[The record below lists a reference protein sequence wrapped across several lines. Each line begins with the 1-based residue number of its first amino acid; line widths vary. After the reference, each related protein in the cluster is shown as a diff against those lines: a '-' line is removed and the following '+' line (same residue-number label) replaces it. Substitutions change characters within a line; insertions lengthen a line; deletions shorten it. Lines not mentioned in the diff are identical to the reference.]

1 MLRRQRRRP
10 QRRPVMIS
18 DKVRPHHLERKAIL
32 YVRQSSAHQVLHNRE
47 SSALQYAMR
56 DRLTALG
63 WSEIEVIDD
72 DLGRS
77 AAGGVQRAGFERMV
91 AEVCLGKVGAVCA
104 REVSRFARNSRDWQ
118 QLIEMCRVVDT
129 VLVDQETIYAPRHG
143 NDRLLLGLKGSLNE
157 YELDL
162 LRQRSLSARYEKA
175 RRGELI
181 VAAPVGFVKTGD
193 RYEKDPDRRVQEAIK
208 LVSAKVEERVGARQP
223 LCCLHEYNLDL
234 PVKQTNGD
242 TAWRRP
248 SYSAIH
254 RIIENPVYGG
264 AYAYG
269 KTAVAAGYSAG
280 GVSVKIRRKARN
292 EWLALRRTTDDGYV
306 SWERFEAIRAMVSS
320 NVPTGG
326 RHHGAPKHGDALL
339 AGLVRGKLCGRKLP
353 VRYTGMKHHIPRY
366 SCSRA
371 WMDNGGPLCIA
382 FGGLRVDD
390 AIEEALLGVVG
401 PGAIAAATAASK
413 EAEERQDQV
422 RDALSRD
429 LEAAR
434 YAADRA
440 FRQYDAADPANRL
453 VASELEARWNRSLA
467 HAAEVEGKIA
477 MHDAAMPAPIA
488 DPASL
493 GVLASNLK
501 TVWDAPT
508 TDARLKKRIVRTLV
522 HEVVADIDEAASE
535 IVLIV
540 HWVGGAHSELRLP
553 KRRRGQRNS
562 ASADI
567 IQAVRQLV
575 LITSDDLIASLLNRN
590 GLKTGNG
597 NRWTRERITSLRSY
611 HPIPVF
617 KPADDGIEPWLNLG
631 NAAKLLQIA
640 PKTLRLAAEA
650 GEIEAFHPLSD
661 GPWIF
666 ARASL
671 MTTAAQSIAERAR
684 QNPRYPAG
692 SHPSQQS
699 LFPSTT

>member
-1 MLRRQRRRP
+1 
-10 QRRPVMIS
+10 MIT
-18 DKVRPHHLERKAIL
+18 DKVHPHHLERKAIL

-129 VLVDQETIYAPRHG
+129 VLVDQEAIYAPRQG

-175 RRGELI
+175 RRGELV
-181 VAAPVGFVKTGD
+181 VAAPVGFVKAGD
-193 RYEKDPDRRVQEAIK
+193 RYEKDPDRRVQEAIA
-208 LVSAKVEERVGARQP
+208 LVFDKVEELGSARQA
-223 LCCLHEYNLDL
+223 LCWLHEHDLAL
-234 PVKQTNGD
+234 PVKQANGD

-248 SYSAIH
+248 SYASIH

-269 KTAVAAGYSAG
+269 KTAASAGYSAD
-280 GVSVKIRRKARN
+280 GVSVTIRRKARSQ
-292 EWLALRRTTDDGYV
+292 WLALIPETHEGYV
-306 SWERFEAIRAMVSS
+306 SWERFEAIRTMVSG
-320 NVPTGG
+320 NVPTG

-339 AGLVRGKLCGRKLP
+339 AGLIRCRRCGRKLTL
-353 VRYTGMKHHIPRY
+353 RYTGARHGIPRY

-371 WMDNGGPLCIA
+371 WMDNGGPHCIA

-390 AIEEALLGVVG
+390 AIEEALLAVVG
-401 PGAIAAATAASK
+401 PGAIAAATAA
-413 EAEERQDQV
+413 AAQATHRRDQV
-422 RDALSRD
+422 REALGRD

-440 FRQYDAADPANRL
+440 FRQYDAADPVNRL
-453 VASELEARWNRSLA
+453 VAGELETRWNRSLA
-467 HAAEVEGKIA
+467 RVAEVASKIA
-477 MHDAAMPAPIA
+477 MHDAAAMPSAIVPEA
-488 DPASL
+488 L

-501 TVWDAPT
+501 TVWSAPT
-508 TDARLKKRIVRTLV
+508 TDARLKKRIVRTLI
-522 HEVVADIDEAASE
+522 HEVVADIDDEASE
-535 IVLIV
+535 IVIVV
-540 HWVGGAHSELRLP
+540 HWVGGAHSEMRLP

-562 ASADI
+562 TSADI
-567 IQAVRQLV
+567 LEAVRRLV
-575 LITSDDLIASLLNRN
+575 LIASDDLIAGLLNRN

-597 NRWTRERITSLRSY
+597 NRWTRERVTSLRSNY
-611 HPIPVF
+611 RIPVF
-617 KPADDGIEPWLNLG
+617 KAAPDGIEPWLNLG
-631 NAAKLLQIA
+631 NAAKLLKVA
-640 PKTLRLAAEA
+640 PKTLRLAAE
-650 GEIEAFHPLSD
+650 P
-661 GPWIF
+661 
-666 ARASL
+666 
-671 MTTAAQSIAERAR
+671 ERSR
-684 QNPRYPAG
+684 
-692 SHPSQQS
+692 
-699 LFPSTT
+699 PSTLCRMDRGSSRVRR